1 MLAVWEDHIA
11 GWDWWA
17 AGGWRAHL
25 TTTLYTSSPPES
37 LGLRASRMRPIRAL
51 RSMRST
57 RSRQSSCVC
66 VCVCMCVCVCER
78 SRTSVLLLFVT
89 SVFDMSH
96 SGSHFYIGVGPS
108 SIFPGKE
115 RKERGREGER
125 EREGS
130 RQGRQGGR
138 RYRVARLGSNG
149 SEERRGRAIAPQS
162 ISSTEGG
169 ERGSRREVFRDN
181 IYVPVV

>member
-1 MLAVWEDHIA
+1 MGRRGVEGSSHHHALHVVSAGISRATGFTNAPDKGIALYALYALTAVI
-11 GWDWWA
+11 
-17 AGGWRAHL
+17 
-25 TTTLYTSSPPES
+25 
-37 LGLRASRMRPIRAL
+37 LR
-51 RSMRST
+51 
-57 RSRQSSCVC
+57 VC
-66 VCVCMCVCVCER
+66 VCVCVCER